1 MNSVRKS
8 VSRNANRAI
17 LVKSRWKKRAVYL
30 VVVLVAILLGLGSR
44 GFSSRLPEFVASHFG
59 DALWACMIYF
69 GLRMLW
75 VDRQL
80 SVALWGSLLFCFAI
94 EFSQMYQAPW
104 INHIR
109 ATTLGGLVLGR
120 GFLTADLIR
129 YTVGIAVSWALDQ
142 IFQKLAGN
150 NTRIDDDKSPK
161 SLKPPKLF
169 K

>member
-1 MNSVRKS
+1 MRSVRKS
-8 VSRNANRAI
+8 VSRKANREIKA
-17 LVKSRWKKRAVYL
+17 KFRWKARAAYL
-30 VVVLVAILLGLGSR
+30 VAVLVTILLGLGSR
-44 GFSSRLPEFVASHFG
+44 VFSFQLPEFVANHFG

-75 VDRQL
+75 MNRQL

-109 ATTLGGLVLGR
+109 ATTLGGLVLGK

-129 YTVGIAVSWALDQ
+129 YTVGIVVSWGLDQ
-142 IFQKLAGN
+142 GCQKLAGI
-150 NTRIDDDKSPK
+150 NTRIDNDKP
-161 SLKPPKLF
+161 LK
-169 K
+169 

>member
-1 MNSVRKS
+1 MRSVSKS
-8 VSRNANRAI
+8 VIRKANREIKA
-17 LVKSRWKKRAVYL
+17 KFRWKAHAAYLIAVL
-30 VVVLVAILLGLGSR
+30 FTILLGLGSR
-44 GFSSRLPEFVASHFG
+44 VFSSQLPEFVANHFG

-75 VDRQL
+75 VNRQL

-109 ATTLGGLVLGR
+109 ATTLGGLVLGK

-129 YTVGIAVSWALDQ
+129 YTVGIVVSWAMDQ
-142 IFQKLAGN
+142 GCQKLAGS
-150 NTRIDDDKSPK
+150 NTRRDNDKP
-161 SLKPPKLF
+161 LK
-169 K
+169 

>member
-1 MNSVRKS
+1 MRSARKS
-8 VSRNANRAI
+8 VGRKANRAI
-17 LVKSRWKKRAVYL
+17 QVKSRWKKRAVYL

-44 GFSSRLPEFVASHFG
+44 AFSSRLPEFVASHFG

-142 IFQKLAGN
+142 GC
-150 NTRIDDDKSPK
+150 KSWRG
-161 SLKPPKLF
+161 SIHE
-169 K
+169 

>member
-1 MNSVRKS
+1 MRSVRKS
-8 VSRNANRAI
+8 ACRKENREI
-17 LVKSRWKKRAVYL
+17 QVKFRRKKRAVYL
-30 VVVLVAILLGLGSR
+30 VAVLVAILLGLGSR

-94 EFSQMYQAPW
+94 EFSQMYQASW

-109 ATTLGGLVLGR
+109 ATTHTL
-120 GFLTADLIR
+120 
-129 YTVGIAVSWALDQ
+129 
-142 IFQKLAGN
+142 
-150 NTRIDDDKSPK
+150 KSPK
-161 SLKPPKLF
+161 SPESPESLK
-169 K
+169 

>member
-1 MNSVRKS
+1 MRSVRNSVGRR
-8 VSRNANRAI
+8 VNRAI
-17 LVKSRWKKRAVYL
+17 QAKSRWKKRVVYL
-30 VVVLVAILLGLGSR
+30 AAVLAAILLGLGSR
-44 GFSSRLPEFVASHFG
+44 VFSSRLPEFVASHFG

-75 VDRQL
+75 IDRQL

-109 ATTLGGLVLGR
+109 ATTLGGLVLGK

-129 YTVGIAVSWALDQ
+129 YTVGIAISWGLDQ
-142 IFQKLAGN
+142 GCQKLMGIH
-150 NTRIDDDKSPK
+150 TRIDDDN
-161 SLKPPKLF
+161 SLKSSKLL

>member
-1 MNSVRKS
+1 MRSVRKS
-8 VSRNANRAI
+8 VIRKANREIKGKFRRKA
-17 LVKSRWKKRAVYL
+17 RAAYL
-30 VVVLVAILLGLGSR
+30 IAVLVTILLGLGSR
-44 GFSSRLPEFVASHFG
+44 VYSSRLPEFVADHFG

-75 VDRQL
+75 VNRQL

-109 ATTLGGLVLGR
+109 ATTLGGLVLGK

-129 YTVGIAVSWALDQ
+129 YTVGIVVSWGLDQ
-142 IFQKLAGN
+142 GCQKLAGI
-150 NTRIDDDKSPK
+150 NTRIDNDKP
-161 SLKPPKLF
+161 LK
-169 K
+169 

>member
-1 MNSVRKS
+1 MGRTRKS
-8 VSRNANRAI
+8 VDVNRKTNRKAGA
-17 LVKSRWKKRAVYL
+17 KFRWKARAMYL
-30 VVVLVAILLGLGSR
+30 AAVLVAILLGLGSR
-44 GFSSRLPEFVASHFG
+44 AFSSRLPEFVANHFG

-75 VDRQL
+75 VERRL

-104 INHIR
+104 INSIR
-109 ATTLGGLVLGR
+109 ATTLGGLVLGK

-129 YTVGIAVSWALDQ
+129 YTVGIAVSWTLDEGCQ
-142 IFQKLAGN
+142 RLADITTRT
-150 NTRIDDDKSPK
+150 TRIDDDES
-161 SLKPPKLF
+161 F